1 MKDVLNI
8 ALFLI
13 AVVVGAWLVNLFIFR
28 SFNVDGPSM
37 EKTLYTGDR
46 LIVNR
51 LPVTWEHLRGRQFIP
66 NRGQIVVFK
75 NPFFEK
81 GMFDEYIVKR
91 VIAFPG
97 ERVVLKDRKML
108 VYNKENPSGLDVDML
123 TPDVVQPTHG
133 SVDMTVKSLL
143 RVTTV
148 KPVILTT
155 HATDLVQ
162 SLTTKL
168 LDQFL
173 SEYSRSLPFGRSK
186 TVSSQARLVPRQNY
200 SK

>member
-133 SVDMTVKSLL
+133 SVDMTVPDGEIFVAGDHRQASYSHDSRNGLG
-143 RVTTV
+143 TIPYDEIIG
-148 KPVILTT
+148 PVSFRI
-155 HATDLVQ
+155 
-162 SLTTKL
+162 
-168 LDQFL
+168 F
-173 SEYSRSLPFGRSK
+173 PFTAFR
-186 TVSSQARLVPRQNY
+186 AF
-200 SK
+200 